1 MNTPD
6 WSLINPQ
13 LEGSS
18 LDWGEGE
25 LGVLL
30 LHGLTATTAE
40 VRPFAER
47 LKKRGYRVVA
57 PLLPGHGT
65 TPEALN
71 RTTRQQWIQTVDEA
85 YATLAK
91 SCRRIA
97 VAGESAGAVLALHL
111 ASEHPELAAVVCY
124 APAMRLAASDWD
136 HLRLT
141 LASPFVPHVPK
152 RPSDKNEMAW
162 QGYPVNPL
170 KAGVQLIRLQAEV
183 RKRLP
188 RLHHPILI
196 LQGRHDPTIQP
207 YCSEVIRK
215 GVGSAFCEIRWL
227 ERSGHV
233 LLLDEEAESVLQQ
246 TEEFLGKTL
255 KAVPPRNPAPSVG
268 AALVDLDDEVRFR
281 NQKESAEAAF
291 HARA

>member
-1 MNTPD
+1 MKNPD
-6 WSLINPQ
+6 WPLTNPQ
-13 LEGSS
+13 LEGGS

-40 VRPFAER
+40 VRPLAAR
-47 LKKRGYRVVA
+47 LRDRGYRVVA

-65 TPEALN
+65 TPAELN
-71 RTTRQQWIQTVDEA
+71 RTTRQQWIQAVEQA
-85 YATLAK
+85 YITLAQ

-97 VAGESAGAVLALHL
+97 VAGGSAGAVLSLHL
-111 ASEHPELAAVVCY
+111 ASEHPELAAVICY
-124 APAMRLAASDWD
+124 APALRLAFSDWD
-136 HLRLT
+136 HLRFT

-152 RPSDKNEMAW
+152 RPSDKDEMAW

-170 KAGVQLIRLQAEV
+170 KTGVQLIRLQNEV

-196 LQGRHDPTIQP
+196 FQGRHDPTIQP
-207 YCSEVIRK
+207 YCGEVIQK

-227 ERSGHV
+227 EHSGHI
-233 LLLDEEAESVLQQ
+233 LLLDLEAETVFQE
-246 TEEFLGKTL
+246 TEKFLGKTL
-255 KAVPPRNPAPSVG
+255 GTS
-268 AALVDLDDEVRFR
+268 
-281 NQKESAEAAF
+281 
-291 HARA
+291 